1 MTGRTCDAG
10 GSASV
15 ESPEMKNPSLALA
28 VVALIASPL
37 LAQQGPGV
45 APTPS
50 GTPAASHTAPP
61 QDGKTMRSKVAGKKV
76 EAPRAAR
83 PYDPAADAK
92 ADVAAAVAKA
102 KAEKKRVL
110 VTLGANWCRWCRGL
124 DRLFQTSQPVAA
136 ALSKSWVPVKVDV
149 GRMTKNLDLA
159 ASWGADPKKGVPL
172 LVVLDGDGKVVKVQ
186 DTAVL
191 ESEDEHDVAKVLAF
205 LNENAG
211 R

>member
-1 MTGRTCDAG
+1 MTERTRDAV

-15 ESPEMKNPSLALA
+15 ESPEMKKPPLALA
-28 VVALIASPL
+28 VFALIASPL
-37 LAQQGPGV
+37 LGQQGPGV

-50 GTPAASHTAPP
+50 GTQAGSHTAGPAASTPSR
-61 QDGKTMRSKVAGKKV
+61 GNLAGKKV

-186 DTAVL
+186 DTAAL

>member
-1 MTGRTCDAG
+1 
-10 GSASV
+10 
-15 ESPEMKNPSLALA
+15 MKKTSLAIA
-28 VVALIASPL
+28 VVTLLASPL
-37 LAQQGPGV
+37 FAQQGPGL
-45 APTPS
+45 APVPS
-50 GTPAASHTAPP
+50 GTPGEGAAARRAP
-61 QDGKTMRSKVAGKKV
+61 SKFTGQKV

-83 PYDPAADAK
+83 PYDTEANAK

-102 KAEKKRVL
+102 RAEKKRVL

-124 DRLFQTSQPVAA
+124 DRLFQTSQPIAT
-136 ALSKSWVPVKVDV
+136 ALSKSWVLVRVDV

-186 DTAVL
+186 DTAAL
-191 ESEDEHDVAKVLAF
+191 EEGEEHDAEKVLAF